1 METTVNVFALIPAR
15 GGSKGLS
22 RKNLKMLGGVSLVGR
37 AITVALGI
45 LPKSQVVVSSE
56 DQEILTNA
64 RFHGS
69 ETIVRSESSADDA
82 ATAADVVSDFISSD
96 FGIDKLRNDSWIVYL
111 QPTSPFRTVDFL
123 AEGLELAMKS
133 NSPVVSIS
141 KAKSQPW
148 KTVVLES
155 TGELS
160 PVFDPSMVTGNRQ
173 DQPTAYIPDGN
184 FYIFRLEQFS
194 RHGDIPVNGAT
205 GVISPNNM
213 NVDIDSLEDYQYA
226 IYLEEDR

>member
-1 METTVNVFALIPAR
+1 MEGTANVFALIPAR

-22 RKNLKMLGGVSLVGR
+22 RKNLKLLGGVSLVGR
-37 AITVALGI
+37 AIAVALCV

-56 DQEILTNA
+56 DQEILANA

-69 ETIVRSESSADDA
+69 ETVVRSESSADDA
-82 ATAADVVSDFISSD
+82 ATAADVVTDFMSSD
-96 FGIDKLRNDSWIVYL
+96 FGTDNLRSDSWIVYL
-111 QPTSPFRTVDFL
+111 QPTSPFRTADFL
-123 AEGLELAMKS
+123 TEGLELALKT

-148 KTVVLES
+148 KTVLFES
-155 TGELS
+155 TGQLA
-160 PVFDPSMVTGNRQ
+160 PVFESSMVTGNRQ

-194 RHGDIPVNGAT
+194 RHGDIPVIGAT
-205 GVISPNNM
+205 GIISPHSM
-213 NVDIDSLEDYQYA
+213 NVDIDSFDDYQYA
-226 IYLEEDR
+226 RYLEGDR